1 MSKDMKGP
9 TIAVIGK
16 ADSGK
21 TTFIGAVCDAVSGT
35 PGEHTDDEPT
45 PEIVEYKVPLADGLF
60 MTFLDTPGFDGKL
73 ADPKNGTTEGILNEL
88 EQYIA
93 DQKLGPITHT
103 LFFLNTDDMTMS
115 DFTVLPRKAFERVF
129 QGSKVACITA
139 CWDRMESENGSPLSV
154 EEVVDKEEALY
165 ASGRTGKSFLAYLEK
180 DRGYDLRR
188 FRSGLPI
195 EGEAKSAAYTLPQD
209 IMYEL
214 VGGQVSIRCHARLL
228 LCACSFI
235 KHRYWNL

>member
-1 MSKDMKGP
+1 MSKDKQGP

-21 TTFIGAVCDAVSGT
+21 TTFIRAVCDAVSGT

-45 PEIVEYKVPLADGLF
+45 REIVEYKVQLADGLF
-60 MTFLDTPGFDGKL
+60 MTLLDTPGFDGNL
-73 ADPKNGTTEGILNEL
+73 ADSRDGTTEGILNEL

-93 DQKLGPITHT
+93 VKGLGPITHT

-139 CWDRMESENGSPLSV
+139 CWDRMESENEAPFSA
-154 EEVVDKEEALY
+154 EEVVDKEESLY
-165 ASGRTGKSFLAYLEK
+165 ASGRTGRSLLEYLEK

-188 FRSGLPI
+188 FRSGLPNI
-195 EGEAKSAAYTLPQD
+195 EGEATSAAYTLPRD
-209 IMYEL
+209 IMHEL
-214 VGGQVSIRCHARLL
+214 VGGQVSIQCHAGLL
-228 LCACSFI
+228 P
-235 KHRYWNL
+235 